1 MAQCCERAGAD
12 GLSLVNTFSGM
23 AIDIYSRKPVF
34 NNILAGL
41 SGPCIKPIAL
51 RMVYEV
57 SKAVNIP
64 VIGIGGIMDYK
75 DAIEFIMA
83 GAYAVQIGSG
93 NFINPPHICLD
104 IIDGI
109 ERFMEDEGIKF
120 IEEIRGGVI

>member
-23 AIDIYSRKPVF
+23 AIDIYSKKPVF

-64 VIGIGGIMDYK
+64 IIGIGGIMDYK

-93 NFINPPHICLD
+93 NFINPHICLD

-109 ERFMEDEGIKF
+109 ERFMEEEGIKS
-120 IEEIRGGVI
+120 IEEIRGVI